1 MRTQELIDLLRK
13 YADNIEEQLENDE
26 ISENLNLQ
34 PNTYGL
40 STPFIASRYGFVEL
54 DNATGEDE

>member
-1 MRTQELIDLLRK
+1 MKTQELIDLLRK

-34 PNTYGL
+34 PNWG
-40 STPFIASRYGFVEL
+40 R
-54 DNATGEDE
+54 

>member
-1 MRTQELIDLLRK
+1 MGTQELIDLLRK

-40 STPFIASRYGFVEL
+40 STPFIACCYVFVEL
-54 DNATGEDE
+54 DIPTGEVE

>member
-1 MRTQELIDLLRK
+1 MKTQELIDLLRK
-13 YADNIEEQLENDE
+13 YADNIEEQLENEE

-40 STPFIASRYGFVEL
+40 STPFIAFRQGFVDL
-54 DNATGEDE
+54 DNPTGEDE

>member
-1 MRTQELIDLLRK
+1 MTTQELIDLLRK

-40 STPFIASRYGFVEL
+40 STPFIAFRSGFVEL
-54 DNATGEDE
+54 DNPTGEDE

>member
-1 MRTQELIDLLRK
+1 MKTQELIDLLRK

-34 PNTYGL
+34 PNKFFQNYC
-40 STPFIASRYGFVEL
+40 
-54 DNATGEDE
+54 